1 MLIREIDGK
10 SGCNVGATWVER
22 AGRVLLDCES
32 RLRAGT
38 GHGLADI
45 WRLRT
50 RQLERFPDA
59 VIRPETEEEVQAPQ
73 KALWLQRHFSF
84 HVVSITVVFP

>member
-1 MLIREIDGK
+1 MD
-10 SGCNVGATWVER
+10 S
-22 AGRVLLDCES
+22 ES

-50 RQLERFPDA
+50 RQMERFPDA
-59 VIRPETEEEVQAPQ
+59 VVRPETEEEVQASNVEW
-73 KALWLQRHFSF
+73 KVKRN
-84 HVVSITVVFP
+84 